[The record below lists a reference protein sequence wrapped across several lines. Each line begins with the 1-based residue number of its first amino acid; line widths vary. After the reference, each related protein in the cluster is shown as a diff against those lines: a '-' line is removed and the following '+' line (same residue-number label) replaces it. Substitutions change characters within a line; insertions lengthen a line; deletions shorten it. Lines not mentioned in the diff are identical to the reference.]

1 MIRCV
6 TKICWGVQGMDIG
19 RDFNEYD
26 VKAEKETKTGLLS
39 GVVLKG
45 IRYFSL
51 LVILVIVW
59 EVVCRYGAVK
69 SYSMPAPGMIVQDA
83 VEKLRSGV
91 LLKHITVS
99 FLRVLEGF
107 LVALI
112 SALILGVLIG
122 LSKHVEQF
130 TELVLQILKPIPPIA
145 WIPLAILW
153 FGIGESSKLYIIFY
167 GAFFPIL
174 LNTVDGIH
182 NIDKRYLELGRVYEM
197 KKVRLVSK
205 VILPGALPSILTG
218 IRVGLGN
225 AWVCVVAAEMI
236 AATKGI
242 GYMLSNGRSM
252 SRADDVILAML
263 LIGIVGKIMDD
274 VLKILSAR
282 LMKWK

>member
-1 MIRCV
+1 MKSKSLHK
-6 TKICWGVQGMDIG
+6 KIGWIG
-19 RDFNEYD
+19 LYLAFP
-26 VKAEKETKTGLLS
+26 
-39 GVVLKG
+39 
-45 IRYFSL
+45 I
-51 LVILVIVW
+51 LVILFW
-59 EVVCRYGAVK
+59 EYVCHFGDVK
-69 SYSMPAPGMIVQDA
+69 VYNMPAPEIILTDA
-83 VEKLRSGV
+83 LDKIKSGI
-91 LLKHITVS
+91 LWKHISAS

-107 LVALI
+107 LAAAAA
-112 SALILGVLIG
+112 ALILGILIG
-122 LSKHVEQF
+122 LNKYFERF
-130 TELVLQILKPIPPIA
+130 MELALQILKPIPPIA

-182 NIDKRYLELGRVYEM
+182 NIDKRYLELGRVYEVD
-197 KKVRLVSK
+197 KKRLVWR

-242 GYMLSNGRSM
+242 GYMLTNGRSL

-263 LIGIVGKIMDD
+263 LIGVVGKFMDD
-274 VLKILSAR
+274 ILKFVSKKI
-282 LMKWK
+282 MKWS